1 MKSLRNSLQVRIALP
16 LPVPLLECGAA
27 LIGTETELVLKS
39 RKVYPQRLLD
49 EEFVFEFP
57 DLKNALED
65 LCQVEAKIN

>member
-1 MKSLRNSLQVRIALP
+1 MKSLRHSLHVRIALP

-27 LIGTETELVLKS
+27 LIRTETELVLKS

-57 DLKNALED
+57 DLKTALED
-65 LCQVEAKIN
+65 LCQVEAKRS